1 MEEKL
6 SKDSSLDEIFRL
18 LSDEKKGVRVGD
30 NVFLRMTY
38 PNCFKGSEVEEWL
51 LANLSNVTSK
61 EAYSVAQ
68 KLFKKGYINH
78 VSSNLIPFTRA
89 CFYRF
94 DPQKLEEKNSTL
106 STTLQE
112 EEQKQ
117 AVEAF
122 KQEGKNNECIGCILA
137 IAQEEVEKEKGKEE
151 NSNNEVEEIN
161 EEISPD
167 DHLYALRNVELKNVT
182 GELVKFMDLFNSR
195 DIIVLALLRHFG

>member
-68 KLFKKGYINH
+68 KLVKLFFF
-78 VSSNLIPFTRA
+78 SLLFLIL
-89 CFYRF
+89 
-94 DPQKLEEKNSTL
+94 DKS
-106 STTLQE
+106 
-112 EEQKQ
+112 
-117 AVEAF
+117 
-122 KQEGKNNECIGCILA
+122 
-137 IAQEEVEKEKGKEE
+137 
-151 NSNNEVEEIN
+151 
-161 EEISPD
+161 
-167 DHLYALRNVELKNVT
+167 LKRV
-182 GELVKFMDLFNSR
+182 
-195 DIIVLALLRHFG
+195 I